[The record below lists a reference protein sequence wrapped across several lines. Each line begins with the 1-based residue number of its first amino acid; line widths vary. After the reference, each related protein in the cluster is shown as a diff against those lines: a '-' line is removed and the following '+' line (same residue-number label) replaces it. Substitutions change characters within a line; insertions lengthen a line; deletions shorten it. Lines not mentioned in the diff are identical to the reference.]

1 MKDVNIVV
9 LSGRI
14 ASDVSLKT
22 LPSGSKVADFR
33 LAVNERFKDKDE
45 KLQERTVFVTIETWG
60 RRAETCYKHLA
71 KGRSVLIEGRLK
83 MSEWETDQG
92 EKRSRLLITA
102 EKVEFLDYP
111 EKSEGK

>member
-1 MKDVNIVV
+1 MKSFNKVILIGNVV
-9 LSGRI
+9 TE
-14 ASDVSLKT
+14 VSLNT
-22 LPSGSKVADFR
+22 LKSGSKAADFR
-33 LAVNERFKDKDE
+33 LAVKERFKDKEGNQKD
-45 KLQERTVFVTIETWG
+45 QATFVTIETWG

-83 MSEWETDQG
+83 MNEWENDQG

-111 EKSEGK
+111 EKSEEK